1 MTNLQPESVSR
12 ETLMSKYFPGQ
23 EDAIRAYAEFLTTAG
38 IERGLIGPREGERIW
53 ERHIFNCLPVTQL
66 LPQGA
71 SLFDIGS
78 GAGLPG
84 IVIALARPDLK
95 VTLIEPLERRVEF
108 LNEAVAAIAAGGVEI
123 EVIRGRAQDVKKSA
137 DFVTARAV
145 APMEKLKKMSWH
157 MVKTGGSLLAMKGES
172 AANEMVGIKG
182 AELHE
187 IKLEG
192 IELGR
197 VISVRKGSLI
207 SAEISAWL
215 IHVKQAIARA
225 RQRSSASGG

>member
-1 MTNLQPESVSR
+1 MENLQPELVPR
-12 ETLMSKYFPGQ
+12 ETLIAKYFPGQ
-23 EDAIRAYAEFLTTAG
+23 ERAIAAFADFLVGAG

-53 ERHIFNCLPVTQL
+53 DRHIFNCLPVTQL
-66 LPQGA
+66 IPIGA

-84 IVIALARPDLK
+84 VVIALARPDLQ

-108 LNEAVAAIAAGGVEI
+108 LNEVVAAIPELPFPIQVL
-123 EVIRGRAQDVKKSA
+123 RGRAQDIKKSA

-145 APMEKLKKMSWH
+145 APLEKLKKMSWH

-172 AANEMVGIKG
+172 AAAEMVGVKG

-187 IKLEG
+187 IKLDG

-197 VISVRKGSLI
+197 VISIRKG
-207 SAEISAWL
+207 A
-215 IHVKQAIARA
+215 
-225 RQRSSASGG
+225 

>member
-1 MTNLQPESVSR
+1 MTNLQPESDPTNQVSR
-12 ETLMSKYFPGQ
+12 ETLADSTFITKYFPGQ
-23 EDAIRAYAEFLTTAG
+23 EGAIRAYAAFLTTAG

-53 ERHIFNCLPVTQL
+53 ERHIFNCLPITQL

-145 APMEKLKKMSWH
+145 APMEKLKKISWH

-172 AANEMVGIKG
+172 AATEMVGIKG

-197 VISVRKGSLI
+197 IIAVRKGSLI
-207 SAEISAWL
+207 SA
-215 IHVKQAIARA
+215 
-225 RQRSSASGG
+225 

>member
-1 MTNLQPESVSR
+1 MSASDVSR
-12 ETLMSKYFPGQ
+12 ETLIERYFP
-23 EDAIRAYAEFLTTAG
+23 ERLDEIAAYAHFLTTAG

-84 IVIALARPDLK
+84 IVIALARPDLS
-95 VTLIEPLERRVEF
+95 VTLIEPLERRVSF
-108 LNEAVAAIAAGGVEI
+108 LNEAVEGLNLETNKI

-145 APMEKLKKMSWH
+145 APLEKLKKMSWH

-172 AANEMVGIKG
+172 ASTEMEGVKG
-182 AELHE
+182 ATLHE
-187 IKLEG
+187 ITLEG

-197 VISVRKGSLI
+197 IVAIKKG
-207 SAEISAWL
+207 A
-215 IHVKQAIARA
+215 
-225 RQRSSASGG
+225 

>member
-1 MTNLQPESVSR
+1 MTNLQPESDPSEVSR
-12 ETLMSKYFPGQ
+12 ETLTDSTLTHSTLIAQYFPGQ
-23 EDAIRAYAEFLTTAG
+23 EDAINAYAEFLTTAG

-123 EVIRGRAQDVKKSA
+123 TVIRGRAQDVKKSA

-197 VISVRKGSLI
+197 VISVRKGSVI
-207 SAEISAWL
+207 SA
-215 IHVKQAIARA
+215 
-225 RQRSSASGG
+225 

>member
-12 ETLMSKYFPGQ
+12 ETLLTQYFPGQ
-23 EDAIRAYAEFLTTAG
+23 EEAIRAYAEFLTTAG

-53 ERHIFNCLPVTQL
+53 DRHIFNCLPITQL
-66 LPQGA
+66 LPNGA

-108 LNEAVAAIAAGGVEI
+108 LNEAVAAIATTGVEI
-123 EVIRGRAQDVKKSA
+123 AVIRGRAQDVKKSA

-145 APMEKLKKMSWH
+145 APMEKLKKISWH

-172 AANEMVGIKG
+172 AATEMVGIKG

-197 VISVRKGSLI
+197 VISVRKGSVI
-207 SAEISAWL
+207 SA
-215 IHVKQAIARA
+215 
-225 RQRSSASGG
+225 

>member
-1 MTNLQPESVSR
+1 MENLQPESTPIKEVSR
-12 ETLMSKYFPGQ
+12 ETPTKETLVAKYFPGQ
-23 EDAIRAYAEFLTTAG
+23 EGAIEAFADFLTGAG

-66 LPQGA
+66 LPNGA

-84 IVIALARPDLK
+84 IVIALARPDLQ

-108 LNEAVAAIAAGGVEI
+108 LNEAVAAIPDLPFPI
-123 EVIRGRAQDVKKSA
+123 QVIRGRSQDIKKSA

-145 APMEKLKKMSWH
+145 APLEKLKKMSWH

-172 AANEMVGIKG
+172 AAAEMVGVKG
-182 AELHE
+182 AQLHE

-192 IELGR
+192 VELGR
-197 VISVRKGSLI
+197 VISIRKG
-207 SAEISAWL
+207 A
-215 IHVKQAIARA
+215 
-225 RQRSSASGG
+225 

>member
-1 MTNLQPESVSR
+1 MSASDVSR
-12 ETLMSKYFPGQ
+12 ETLIERYFP
-23 EDAIRAYAEFLTTAG
+23 ERLDEIAAYAHFLTTAG

-197 VISVRKGSLI
+197 VISVRKGSVI
-207 SAEISAWL
+207 SA
-215 IHVKQAIARA
+215 
-225 RQRSSASGG
+225 

>member
-12 ETLMSKYFPGQ
+12 ETTISTYFPGQ
-23 EDAIRAYAEFLTTAG
+23 GGAIRAYAEFLTTAG

-53 ERHIFNCLPVTQL
+53 DRHIFNCLPITQL

-108 LNEAVAAIAAGGVEI
+108 LNEAVAAIATTGVEI
-123 EVIRGRAQDVKKSA
+123 AVIRGRAQDVKKSA

-197 VISVRKGSLI
+197 VISVRKGSVI
-207 SAEISAWL
+207 SA
-215 IHVKQAIARA
+215 
-225 RQRSSASGG
+225 

>member
-1 MTNLQPESVSR
+1 MEQSVEGLVGR
-12 ETLMSKYFPGQ
+12 YFPERQ
-23 EDAIRAYAEFLTTAG
+23 EEIRAFAQFLTTAG

-66 LPQGA
+66 LPQNA

-108 LNEAVAAIAAGGVEI
+108 LKEATEGLDI

-137 DFVTARAV
+137 EYVTARAV
-145 APMEKLKKMSWH
+145 APLEKLKKISWH
-157 MVKTGGSLLAMKGES
+157 MVKTGGALLAMKGES
-172 AANEMVGIKG
+172 AAAEMVGVKN
-182 AELHE
+182 AVLHE
-187 IKLEG
+187 IELEG
-192 IELGR
+192 IGLGR
-197 VISVRKGSLI
+197 IIELRKPS
-207 SAEISAWL
+207 
-215 IHVKQAIARA
+215 
-225 RQRSSASGG
+225 

>member
-1 MTNLQPESVSR
+1 MENLQPELVPR
-12 ETLMSKYFPGQ
+12 ETLPVETLIARYFPGQ
-23 EDAIRAYAEFLTTAG
+23 EGSIQAFAEFLIGAG

-53 ERHIFNCLPVTQL
+53 DRHIFNCLPVTQL
-66 LPQGA
+66 LPNGA

-84 IVIALARPDLK
+84 IVIALARPDLQ

-108 LNEAVAAIAAGGVEI
+108 LNEAVAAIPNLPFPI
-123 EVIRGRAQDVKKSA
+123 QVIRGRAQDVKKSA

-145 APMEKLKKMSWH
+145 APLEKLKKMSWH

-172 AANEMVGIKG
+172 AATEMVGVKG

-187 IKLEG
+187 IKLDG

-197 VISVRKGSLI
+197 IISIRKG
-207 SAEISAWL
+207 A
-215 IHVKQAIARA
+215 
-225 RQRSSASGG
+225 

>member
-1 MTNLQPESVSR
+1 MENLQPELVPR
-12 ETLMSKYFPGQ
+12 ETLIAKYFPGQ
-23 EDAIRAYAEFLTTAG
+23 EGSIQAFAEFLVGAG

-53 ERHIFNCLPVTQL
+53 DRHIFNCLPITQL
-66 LPQGA
+66 IPNGA

-84 IVIALARPDLK
+84 VVIALARPDLQ

-108 LNEAVAAIAAGGVEI
+108 LNEAVAAIPNLAFPI
-123 EVIRGRAQDVKKSA
+123 QVIRGRAQDVKKSA

-145 APMEKLKKMSWH
+145 APLEKLKKMSWH

-172 AANEMVGIKG
+172 AATEMVGIKG

-187 IKLEG
+187 IKLDG
-192 IELGR
+192 VELGR
-197 VISVRKGSLI
+197 IISIRKG
-207 SAEISAWL
+207 A
-215 IHVKQAIARA
+215 
-225 RQRSSASGG
+225 

>member
-1 MTNLQPESVSR
+1 MTNLQPESDPSQVSR
-12 ETLMSKYFPGQ
+12 ETSIQKYFPGQ
-23 EDAIRAYAEFLTTAG
+23 EEAIRAYAEFLTTAG

-123 EVIRGRAQDVKKSA
+123 QVIRGRAQDVKKSA

-145 APMEKLKKMSWH
+145 APMEKLKKISWH

-172 AANEMVGIKG
+172 AATEMVGIKG

-197 VISVRKGSLI
+197 VISVRKGSVI
-207 SAEISAWL
+207 SA
-215 IHVKQAIARA
+215 
-225 RQRSSASGG
+225 

>member
-12 ETLMSKYFPGQ
+12 ETTISTYFPGQ
-23 EDAIRAYAEFLTTAG
+23 EEAIRAYAEFLTTAG

-53 ERHIFNCLPVTQL
+53 DRHIFNCLPITQL
-66 LPQGA
+66 LPNGA

-123 EVIRGRAQDVKKSA
+123 AVIRGRAQDVKKSA

-145 APMEKLKKMSWH
+145 APMEKLKKISWH

-172 AANEMVGIKG
+172 AATEMVGIKG

-197 VISVRKGSLI
+197 VISVRKGSAI
-207 SAEISAWL
+207 SA
-215 IHVKQAIARA
+215 
-225 RQRSSASGG
+225 

>member
-1 MTNLQPESVSR
+1 MEQSVEGLVGR
-12 ETLMSKYFPGQ
+12 YFPERQ
-23 EDAIRAYAEFLTTAG
+23 EEIRAFAQFLTTAG

-66 LPQGA
+66 LPQNA

-108 LNEAVAAIAAGGVEI
+108 LKEATEGLGI

-137 DFVTARAV
+137 EYVTARAV
-145 APMEKLKKMSWH
+145 APLEKLKKISWH
-157 MVKTGGSLLAMKGES
+157 MVKTGGALLAMKGES
-172 AANEMVGIKG
+172 AAAEMVGVKN
-182 AELHE
+182 AVLHE
-187 IKLEG
+187 IDLEG
-192 IELGR
+192 IGLGR
-197 VISVRKGSLI
+197 IVELRKPS
-207 SAEISAWL
+207 
-215 IHVKQAIARA
+215 
-225 RQRSSASGG
+225 

>member
-1 MTNLQPESVSR
+1 MENLQPESVSR
-12 ETLMSKYFPGQ
+12 ETLIAQYFPGQ
-23 EDAIRAYAEFLTTAG
+23 IEAIARYADFLVGAG

-53 ERHIFNCLPVTQL
+53 DRHIFNCLPITQL
-66 LPQGA
+66 LPEGA

-84 IVIALARPDLK
+84 IVIALARPDVK

-108 LNEAVAAIAAGGVEI
+108 LKEAVAAVSSDLIEI

-137 DFVTARAV
+137 NFVTARAV
-145 APMEKLKKMSWH
+145 APLEKLKKMSWQ

-172 AANEMVGIKG
+172 AASEMVGVKG
-182 AELHE
+182 AKLHE

-197 VISVRKGSLI
+197 IISVRK
-207 SAEISAWL
+207 SA
-215 IHVKQAIARA
+215 
-225 RQRSSASGG
+225 

>member
-1 MTNLQPESVSR
+1 MENLQPESVSSIKVSR
-12 ETLMSKYFPGQ
+12 ETLTQETLIAKYFPGQ
-23 EDAIRAYAEFLTTAG
+23 EGSIEAFAHFLVGAG

-53 ERHIFNCLPVTQL
+53 DRHIFNCLPVTQV
-66 LPQGA
+66 LPNGA

-84 IVIALARPDLK
+84 IVIALARPDLQ
-95 VTLIEPLERRVEF
+95 VTLIEPLERRIEF
-108 LNEAVAAIAAGGVEI
+108 LNEAVAAIGDLPFPI
-123 EVIRGRAQDVKKSA
+123 QVIRGRAQDVKKSA

-145 APMEKLKKMSWH
+145 APLEKLKKMSWH

-172 AANEMVGIKG
+172 AATEMVGVKG

-187 IKLEG
+187 IKLDG

-197 VISVRKGSLI
+197 IISIRKG
-207 SAEISAWL
+207 A
-215 IHVKQAIARA
+215 
-225 RQRSSASGG
+225 

>member
-1 MTNLQPESVSR
+1 MSPSDVSR
-12 ETLMSKYFPGQ
+12 ETLIERYFPERLDEIAG
-23 EDAIRAYAEFLTTAG
+23 YAHFLTTAG

-84 IVIALARPDLK
+84 IVIALARPDLS
-95 VTLIEPLERRVEF
+95 VTLIEPLERRVSF
-108 LNEAVAAIAAGGVEI
+108 LNEAVEGLNI

-145 APMEKLKKMSWH
+145 APLEKLKKISWH

-172 AANEMVGIKG
+172 ASAEMEGVKG
-182 AELHE
+182 ATLHE
-187 IKLEG
+187 ITLEG

-197 VISVRKGSLI
+197 IVAIKKG
-207 SAEISAWL
+207 A
-215 IHVKQAIARA
+215 
-225 RQRSSASGG
+225 

>member
-1 MTNLQPESVSR
+1 MENLQPESVSR
-12 ETLMSKYFPGQ
+12 ETLIAKYFPGQ
-23 EDAIRAYAEFLTTAG
+23 EQAIATFADFLVGPG

-53 ERHIFNCLPVTQL
+53 DRHIFNCLPITQL
-66 LPQGA
+66 LPNGA

-84 IVIALARPDLK
+84 VVIALARPDLQ

-108 LNEAVAAIAAGGVEI
+108 LNEVVAAIGDLPFPIQVL
-123 EVIRGRAQDVKKSA
+123 RGRAQDIKKSA

-145 APMEKLKKMSWH
+145 APLEKLKKMSWH

-172 AANEMVGIKG
+172 AATEMVGVKG

-187 IKLEG
+187 IKLDG

-197 VISVRKGSLI
+197 IISIRKG
-207 SAEISAWL
+207 A
-215 IHVKQAIARA
+215 
-225 RQRSSASGG
+225 

>member
-1 MTNLQPESVSR
+1 MENLQPESVSR
-12 ETLMSKYFPGQ
+12 ETLIAKYFPGQ
-23 EDAIRAYAEFLTTAG
+23 EEAIAAFADFLVGPG

-53 ERHIFNCLPVTQL
+53 DRHIFNCLPITQL
-66 LPQGA
+66 LPNGA

-84 IVIALARPDLK
+84 VVIALARPDLQ

-108 LNEAVAAIAAGGVEI
+108 LNEVVAAIGDLPFPIQVL
-123 EVIRGRAQDVKKSA
+123 RGRAQDIKKSA

-145 APMEKLKKMSWH
+145 APLEKLKKMSWH

-172 AANEMVGIKG
+172 AATEMVGVKG

-187 IKLEG
+187 IKLDG
-192 IELGR
+192 IDLGR
-197 VISVRKGSLI
+197 IISIRKG
-207 SAEISAWL
+207 A
-215 IHVKQAIARA
+215 
-225 RQRSSASGG
+225 

>member
-1 MTNLQPESVSR
+1 MSVSDVSR
-12 ETLMSKYFPGQ
+12 ETLIERYFP
-23 EDAIRAYAEFLTTAG
+23 ERLDEIAAYAHFLTTAG

-84 IVIALARPDLK
+84 IVIALARPDLS
-95 VTLIEPLERRVEF
+95 VTLIEPLERRVSF
-108 LNEAVAAIAAGGVEI
+108 LTEAVDGLNLQINNI

-145 APMEKLKKMSWH
+145 APLEKLKKMSWH

-172 AANEMVGIKG
+172 ASSEMEGVKG
-182 AELHE
+182 ATLHE
-187 IKLEG
+187 ITLEG

-197 VISVRKGSLI
+197 IVAIKKG
-207 SAEISAWL
+207 A
-215 IHVKQAIARA
+215 
-225 RQRSSASGG
+225 